1 MFVGKMDTLAED
13 AKNLAE
19 AVKTSLVYLKSHDF
33 TKMEDGSYKIAKG
46 ITANLQRYTTRP
58 AEECKPE
65 RHERFADI
73 QYVVEGEEKLGW
85 CPVSPELQVA
95 VPYNKEKDILFYEK
109 LVPESDITLR
119 PGFFAVLYP
128 EDVHRPQTAIT
139 APAKVTKVVVKIS
152 MDCL

>member
-1 MFVGKMDTLAED
+1 MFVGNMDILAED

-19 AVKTSLVYLKSHDF
+19 AIKQSLAYLHAHDF
-33 TKMEDGSYKIAKG
+33 TKMEDGSYQIAKG

-58 AEECKPE
+58 AADCRPE
-65 RHERFADI
+65 RHERFTDI
-73 QYVVEGEEKLGW
+73 QYVVEGEERLGW
-85 CPVSPELQVA
+85 CPVSPDLKVA

-128 EDVHRPQTAIT
+128 ADVHRPQAAVG
-139 APAKVTKVVVKIS
+139 APASVTKVVVKIA